1 MACSFRPGER
11 IAVLVNGE
19 RTETGAASLGELVAQ
34 LGFGEDQVAT
44 ALNGDFVP
52 RQARADDRARRG
64 RQGRDRG
71 SAPGRLS
78 SEGTEARR

>member
-1 MACSFRPGER
+1 MQLQAGRR

-34 LGFGEDQVAT
+34 LGFGEGQVAT

-52 RQARADDRARRG
+52 RQARAAVELAPDDKVEIVAP
-64 RQGRDRG
+64 RQGG
-71 SAPGRLS
+71 
-78 SEGTEARR
+78 

>member
-1 MACSFRPGER
+1 MQLQAKQR

-34 LGFGEDQVAT
+34 LGFGEGQVAT

-52 RQARADDRARRG
+52 RGAREATRLVGDDKVEIVSP
-64 RQGRDRG
+64 RQGG
-71 SAPGRLS
+71 
-78 SEGTEARR
+78 